1 MPKDDE
7 LEITIDPET
16 GLIKTTTPAI
26 SAANHSNAE
35 GFMKFLARL
44 AGGATTITKRTKHA
58 HTHASHS
65 TEAKA
70 EG

>member
-44 AGGATTITKRTKHA
+44 AGGATTITKRTKSVH
-58 HTHASHS
+58 SHS
-65 TEAKA
+65 HEHA
-70 EG
+70 ETKG